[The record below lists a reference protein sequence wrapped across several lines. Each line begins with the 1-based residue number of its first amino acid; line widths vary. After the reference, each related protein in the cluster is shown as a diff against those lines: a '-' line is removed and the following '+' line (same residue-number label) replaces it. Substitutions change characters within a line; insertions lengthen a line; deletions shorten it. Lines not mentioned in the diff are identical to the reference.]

1 MSQKHIQGLINA
13 TLVYSVIGGA
23 GVAILWTLAKAA
35 MKDQDALRFVPLLL
49 AVMFVVGLAIWLWL
63 VRGLQRAF

>member
-1 MSQKHIQGLINA
+1 MSPKHIQGLINA
-13 TLVYSVIGGA
+13 LLVYTVIGGSA
-23 GVAILWTLAKAA
+23 VAILWALARAA